1 LKENAISL
9 VRNAMNMMKV
19 DKIEKENKQSELLD
33 NFFESVKKFRVTRDF
48 AKSKELQV
56 SEENILHKLNEKISY
71 EMDSILIDYI
81 SYVDE
86 IMEYMK
92 LGKEIQKEINT
103 QTEKLELMVNALY
116 ENIGNEERELEEN

>member
-1 LKENAISL
+1 
-9 VRNAMNMMKV
+9 M
-19 DKIEKENKQSELLD
+19 
-33 NFFESVKKFRVTRDF
+33 TRDF